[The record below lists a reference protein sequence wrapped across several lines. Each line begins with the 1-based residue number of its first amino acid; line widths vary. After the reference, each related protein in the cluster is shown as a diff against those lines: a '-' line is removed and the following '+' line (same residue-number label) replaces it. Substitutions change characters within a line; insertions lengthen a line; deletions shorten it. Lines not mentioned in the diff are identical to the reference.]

1 MGLKDAEG
9 CTRVW
14 PSMRTVAAI
23 ALSPTLLSLAFR
35 TPPLS
40 AAYAVQTGAGTG
52 GTALLGIWLVQEP
65 AELPRFL
72 CFPMFVTGIAGLKSL
87 SSH

>member
-1 MGLKDAEG
+1 MGLKDAG
-9 CTRVW
+9 GFSRVW
-14 PSMRTVAAI
+14 LIMWTVVAI
-23 ALSPTLLSLAFR
+23 ALSPMILSLALR

-40 AAYAVQTGAGTG
+40 AAYAVGTGAGTG
-52 GTALLGIWLVQEP
+52 GTAILGIWLVQGP

-72 CFPMFVTGIAGLKSL
+72 CFPTIVTGIAGLKSL